1 MSKQALF
8 SKDKPS
14 TTNSS
19 TPKSPAGLK
28 SQIDNRPES
37 QTQRKVKDMANAN
50 SLTPSFNP
58 TVKASIDTGG
68 HHVIQQKK
76 NNTGLPDHLKS
87 GIESLS
93 GISMDDVQVHR
104 NSDKPKQLQAHAY
117 AQGTDIHLAPGQE
130 QHLPHEAWH
139 VVQQKQGKV
148 KPTMQLKDSVP
159 INDDAGLEKE
169 ADKMGA
175 QALQAKFKN
184 TSSIQLKAVSH
195 VTQLVNDARLRPQ
208 TDERI
213 DQLKDETVEI
223 LKVLSALG
231 NDWEQKYGKIAKEKA
246 SGKAESLLKGEETD
260 YPAEIRKAA
269 LKELWSRMST
279 EEKLEMAQEAA
290 RLGSNALGSVLSS
303 GWELVKEIAVN
314 SESDPSQEEE
324 NVSSK
329 SSSKQKEKAKARPK
343 PKPSKEEAEKSQG
356 SSGFLLDLT
365 TDDINT
371 LYELYRFRKEAL
383 SEIAKAKQQIVD
395 TSGDIGEVL
404 GANVGKLRDEYDF
417 GKRMNSQRQAFL
429 VARKKLDFL
438 KEAINENADMARYKD
453 EIEALEYALNS
464 INGPRSVYVF
474 DLNEE
479 AKQGFPQKCRMAIDY
494 IKISRPLIRDQTISE
509 GASSAKK
516 GFLSFFEGGG
526 KKEEKIGVAKGQL
539 VNNLEGVLGKSWSD
553 FTSWGWTPTGI
564 KKMSKELKS
573 ADSTD
578 AKLRVAISI
587 AKDASGKE
595 SSNRYPET
603 QFFYETLAKVDLSN
617 ENSLLIASSVL
628 SQIGGKLG

>member
-8 SKDKPS
+8 SKDKPRTANIS
-14 TTNSS
+14 
-19 TPKSPAGLK
+19 PQKSPAGLK
-28 SQIDNRPES
+28 SQVDNRPES
-37 QTQRKVKDMANAN
+37 QTQRKVKDMANAH
-50 SLTPSFNP
+50 SLPPSFNP
-58 TVKASIDTGG
+58 TDHASMDTGG
-68 HHVIQQKK
+68 NHVIQQKK

-139 VVQQKQGKV
+139 VVQQKQGRV

-175 QALQAKFKN
+175 QALEAKFEN

-195 VTQLVNDARLRPQ
+195 VTQLVNDAGLRPQ

-303 GWELVKEIAVN
+303 GWELAKELAFN
-314 SESDPSQEEE
+314 SEGEPSQEEE
-324 NVSSK
+324 VVSSK
-329 SSSKQKEKAKARPK
+329 SRSRQKEKAKARPK

-356 SSGFLLDLT
+356 SSGFLLNLT

-371 LYELYRFRKEAL
+371 LYELYKIRKEAL

-417 GKRMNSQRQAFL
+417 GKRMNSQKQAFL

-464 INGPRSVYVF
+464 INGPRSVYIF

-479 AKQGFPQKCRMAIDY
+479 AKQGFPQKCSMAIDY
-494 IKISRPLIRDQTISE
+494 IKISKPLIRDQTISE
-509 GASSAKK
+509 GLSSIGKA
-516 GFLSFFEGGG
+516 LSSVVEGRG
-526 KKEEKIGVAKGQL
+526 KKEEKIGAAKGQL
-539 VNNLEGVLGKSWSD
+539 VNTLEGALGKSWSN

-603 QFFYETLAKVDLSN
+603 QFFYETLAKVDLNN